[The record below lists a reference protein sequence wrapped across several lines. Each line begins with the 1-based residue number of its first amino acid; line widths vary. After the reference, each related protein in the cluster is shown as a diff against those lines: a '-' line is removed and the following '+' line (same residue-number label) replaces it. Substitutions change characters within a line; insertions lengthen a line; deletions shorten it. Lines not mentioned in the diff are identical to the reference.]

1 MSESEHKKSVGGIGT
16 LLFRRMA
23 GLRVRLEI
31 MPRVVLLW
39 RAVAQQ
45 SRESRWDESPSRRI
59 RQALLKFDILQCW
72 RGFSDA
78 ALFLGAHFRYTQRV
92 FGIAIFEVSFI
103 EVSGP

>member
-1 MSESEHKKSVGGIGT
+1 
-16 LLFRRMA
+16 MA